1 MGFYPSINN
10 HKSKNNRMKKLQLF
24 QFSFG
29 LLAFLMFTS
38 SGFAQRKIDGIVQ
51 DAKSNSPLE
60 GATISVKGI
69 KRNTISK
76 DGGKFEISVPAG
88 KVSLLISFV
97 GYQAKTVTVGE
108 DQSTVMVQL
117 NESSNQLN
125 DVVIVG
131 VQAQSRRN
139 SISAISS
146 VVSKDIENLPAPSV
160 DQLLQGRVAGLNVQ
174 IGNAAPGVAPTVVVR
189 GNSKVSTKIGDDPLV
204 AQAQAMS
211 SPLYVI
217 DGMPT
222 NPEDLSGVDA
232 TGTNF
237 LAGLNI
243 NDIESVDVQKD
254 AAATA
259 AWGSRGANGVIYI
272 TTKKGTS
279 PTPEFRIN
287 AYGGVVAQPELLQTT
302 TGAAERQ
309 QKMDIINQYATPANL
324 QSLPL
329 ALTDRFNPA
338 YNNATNWQG
347 LFYGNGSIKNVD
359 ADMSAATAA
368 MNYRVSLNYYDEQG
382 IIKAFGFTRYS
393 FRGNFNFK
401 ISPKLNS
408 QLVFGMSKGDRQKG
422 IKYNNSDDNTPV
434 SGYNQPASFYKLTD
448 FDRLSYLGQYSKLRN
463 KNISDYYSAA
473 FTTNYSILPFLK
485 YTFQGSANISLSNRD
500 YFEPSNIDAVAG
512 LNPDEVQPSYA
523 ESSKSSFATYFINNS
538 LTLTKSL
545 NVANGHAHN
554 FVFTGSQQFSSDVI
568 NSTNASGYNVPSNN
582 IQVVQGVPQSD
593 LSASSNYAS
602 DAMLSFLGQLQYD
615 YDGKYLFYGSYRAD
629 ASSRFGKNSKWGYFP
644 AVGAG
649 WIISDEKFFDK
660 AKSVVSFLK
669 IRGSYGV
676 SGNQSPNYYAPYNS
690 YILAGTYEG
699 NSAIMPD
706 YNNGLTK
713 NNLTWARMYQKDIGA
728 DLHLFN
734 SKIILNVD
742 VYDKLSKGDFYD
754 FQLPFFT
761 GYGSI
766 NFNANDL
773 WVSNRGV
780 DITINARNLL
790 AQNSKLKWGVQVTI
804 SHNKNLLAKL
814 PNNNRTFVV
823 SDWNGID
830 RIYSVGQ
837 PIYEMFQ
844 MKYAGV
850 YNNEAEIP
858 FDPITGKKI
867 TYFKGNH
874 QVVPG
879 DPIWVDVNKI
889 GDVWTD
895 EDNGAQYGDRIP
907 TGDPNPKYTGGWVNN
922 FSYKNF
928 SLSILSIFTW
938 KRDVVNTFFEQQV
951 MNITGGYSSSLSTFA
966 NSRLPDLSGI
976 NYWTPQKSIKDPKYK
991 ADFPSL
997 NPFGASY
1004 YQFIPISS
1012 MFNEDGSYFKVKD
1025 ITLNYMLPETWT
1037 KKAKLK
1043 GARVYCEVENVL
1055 TLKNSSMPN
1064 PELVDQ
1070 LGVYTGGAYPT
1081 PTKFTLGAEVR
1092 F

>member
-1 MGFYPSINN
+1 
-10 HKSKNNRMKKLQLF
+10 MKKSQLL

-29 LLAFLMFTS
+29 LLAFLLFTS
-38 SGFAQRKIDGIVQ
+38 SGFAQRTINGVVQ
-51 DAKSNSPLE
+51 DAKNNSPLE
-60 GATISVKGI
+60 GATIAVKGI
-69 KRNTISK
+69 KRNTITK
-76 DGGKFEISVPAG
+76 EGGKFELSVPMG
-88 KVSLLISFV
+88 KVSLQISFV
-97 GYQAKTVTVGE
+97 GYQATTVSVGA
-108 DQSTVMVQL
+108 DQSSITVAL
-117 NESSNQLN
+117 NEATNQLS

-131 VQAQSRRN
+131 VQSQSRRK
-139 SISAISS
+139 SISAIST
-146 VVSKDIENLPAPSV
+146 VTAKDIENLPAPSV

-174 IGNAAPGVAPTVVVR
+174 IGDATPGVAPTVVVR
-189 GNSKVSTKIGDDPLV
+189 GNSKVSTKIGDDPIV

-211 SPLYVI
+211 GPLYVI

-222 NPEDLSGVDA
+222 NPEDLSGIDA

-243 NDIESVDVQKD
+243 NDIASVDVQKD

-279 PTPEFRIN
+279 PVPEFRIN
-287 AYGGVVAQPELLQTT
+287 AYGGVVAQPELLPTT

-309 QKMDIINQYATPANL
+309 QKLDLIDKYATYANR

-329 ALTDRFNPA
+329 VLTDKFNPA
-338 YNNATNWQG
+338 YNNATDWQG

-359 ADMSAATAA
+359 ADISAATAA

-401 ISPKLNS
+401 VTPKLNS
-408 QLVFGMSKGDRQKG
+408 QLVIGMSKGDRKKG

-463 KNISDYYSAA
+463 KNISDYYSVA
-473 FTTNYSILPFLK
+473 FTTNYSILPSLK
-485 YTFQGSANISLSNRD
+485 YTFQGSAVATLSSRD
-500 YFEPSNIDAVAG
+500 YFEPSNIDAVIG
-512 LNPDEVQPSYA
+512 LDPDEVQPSYA
-523 ESSKSSFATYFINNS
+523 ESNKSSFVTYFINNS
-538 LTLTKSL
+538 LNFTKSL
-545 NVANGHAHN
+545 KTAKSHVHD

-568 NSTNASGYNVPSNN
+568 NSTNAWGYNVPSNN

-593 LSASSNYAS
+593 IGANSNYAS

-644 AVGAG
+644 SVGAG

-660 AKSVVSFLK
+660 AKNVVSFLK
-669 IRGSYGV
+669 LRGSYGI
-676 SGNQSPNYYAPYNS
+676 SGNQSPDYYAPYNS
-690 YILAGTYEG
+690 YVLSGTYEG
-699 NSAIMPD
+699 QSTIMPD

-713 NNLTWARMYQKDIGA
+713 NNLTWARIYQKDIGM
-728 DLHLFN
+728 DVHLFN
-734 SKIILNVD
+734 SKLIFNFDI
-742 VYDKLSKGDFYD
+742 YDKLSKGDFYD
-754 FQLPFFT
+754 FQLPFYT
-761 GYGSI
+761 GYGSV

-780 DITINARNLL
+780 DITVNARNLL
-790 AQNSKLKWGVQVTI
+790 AQNSKLKWGVQITI

-830 RIYSVGQ
+830 RIYAVGQ

-844 MKYAGV
+844 MQYAGV

-858 FDPITGKKI
+858 FDPITGKKL
-867 TYFKGNH
+867 TYFKGNYP
-874 QVVPG
+874 VNPG
-879 DPIWVDVNKI
+879 YPNWVDVNKI

-895 EDNGAQYGDRIP
+895 EDNGAQYGDRVP

-951 MNITGGYSSSLSTFA
+951 MNITGGYSSSVGQFA
-966 NSRLPDLSGI
+966 NSRLPDLSGV
-976 NYWTPQKSIKDPKYK
+976 NYWTPQGAKADPKYK

-997 NPFGASY
+997 NPYGTSF

-1025 ITLNYMLPETWT
+1025 ITLNYMLPETWI

-1055 TLKNSSMPN
+1055 TLKNGTMPN

-1081 PTKFTLGAEVR
+1081 PTKFTFGAEIR

>member
-1 MGFYPSINN
+1 VPKTKTI
-10 HKSKNNRMKKLQLF
+10 KTKKQMKKSRLL
-24 QFSFG
+24 QFSFMFLA
-29 LLAFLMFTS
+29 LLLFSTS
-38 SGFAQRKIDGIVQ
+38 GIAQRKVTGVVE
-51 DAKSNSPLE
+51 DAKTNSPLV
-60 GATISVKGI
+60 GATVTVKGI
-69 KRNTISK
+69 KKNTISK
-76 DGGKFEISVPAG
+76 EGGKFELSVPMG
-88 KVSLLISFV
+88 KVSLQVSFV
-97 GYQAKTVTVGE
+97 GFQAKTVIVE
-108 DQSTVMVQL
+108 ANESNILVQL
-117 NESSNQLN
+117 SELSNQLT

-139 SISAISS
+139 SISAIST
-146 VVSKDIENLPAPSV
+146 VTSKDIENLPAPSV

-174 IGNAAPGVAPTVVVR
+174 IGDATPGVAPTVVVR

-211 SPLYVI
+211 GPLYVI

-222 NPEDLSGVDA
+222 NPEDLSGIDA

-243 NDIESVDVQKD
+243 NDIESVSVQKD

-279 PTPEFRIN
+279 AVPEFRIN
-287 AYGGVVAQPELLQTT
+287 VYGGVVAQPALLPTT

-309 QKMDIINQYATPANL
+309 QKLNIINQYGTSADLKN
-324 QSLPL
+324 LPL
-329 ALTDRFNPA
+329 VLTDKFNPA
-338 YNNATNWQG
+338 YNNATDWQG

-359 ADMSAATAA
+359 ADISASTAA

-401 ISPKLNS
+401 INPKLNS
-408 QLVFGMSKGDRQKG
+408 QLVIGMSKGDRQKG

-434 SGYNQPASFYKLTD
+434 SGYNQPASFYKLTN

-473 FTTNYSILPFLK
+473 FTTNYSILPSLK
-485 YTFQGSANISLSNRD
+485 YTFQGSAVATLSSRD

-512 LNPDEVQPSYA
+512 LDPDEIQPSYA
-523 ESSKSSFATYFINNS
+523 ESNKSSFVTYFVNNS
-538 LTLTKSL
+538 LTFSKSL
-545 NVANGHAHN
+545 NTAKSHNHN

-568 NSTNASGYNVPSNN
+568 NSTDAWGYNVPSNN

-593 LSASSNYAS
+593 IGGKSNYAS

-669 IRGSYGV
+669 LRGSYGI
-676 SGNQSPNYYAPYNS
+676 SGNQSSDYYAPYNS
-690 YILAGTYEG
+690 YTLAGTYEG

-713 NNLTWARMYQKDIGA
+713 NNLTWARIYQKDVGMDI
-728 DLHLFN
+728 HLFN
-734 SKIILNVD
+734 SKVILNFD
-742 VYDKLSKGDFYD
+742 IYDKLSKGDFYD
-754 FQLPFFT
+754 FQLPFYT
-761 GYGSI
+761 GYGSV

-790 AQNSKLKWGVQVTI
+790 AQNSKLKWGVQITI
-804 SHNKNLLAKL
+804 SHNKNLLARL
-814 PNNNRTFVV
+814 PNNNRTFVI
-823 SDWNGID
+823 SDWNGVD

-844 MKYAGV
+844 MQYAGV

-867 TYFKGNH
+867 TYFKGNYP
-874 QVVPG
+874 VKPG
-879 DPIWVDVNKI
+879 YPNWVDVNKI

-895 EDNGAQYGDRIP
+895 EDNGAQYGDRIA

-938 KRDVVNTFFEQQV
+938 KRTVVNTFFEQQV
-951 MNITGGYSSSLSTFA
+951 MNIAGGYSSSVGQFA
-966 NSRLPDLSGI
+966 NSRLPNLSGV
-976 NYWTPQKSIKDPKYK
+976 NYWVPQDAKADPGYK

-997 NPFGASY
+997 NPFGENY
-1004 YQFIPISS
+1004 YQFIPFSS

-1025 ITLNYMLPETWT
+1025 ITLNYMLPESLI
-1037 KKAKLK
+1037 KRAKLK
-1043 GARVYCEVENVL
+1043 GARVYCEVQNVL
-1055 TLKNSSMPN
+1055 TLKNGTMPN

-1081 PTKFTLGAEVR
+1081 PTKVTFGAEIR